1 MVRKEEYLFVVQI
14 RANVS
19 LNKAIVGN
27 KFQPVGIQIL
37 KIQQPHNPPPRSP
50 VSLYNPNPVMLFL
63 FSRPPPSLFYLYTVL
78 HTKNDTSETTFPF
91 LKPNHKYIPVRIYRF

>member
-37 KIQQPHNPPPRSP
+37 KIQQPPTPPPLVP
-50 VSLYNPNPVMLFL
+50 QFL
-63 FSRPPPSLFYLYTVL
+63 FITPILSCYFCFLAPPHPSFIYIQCCTQRMIHQRRLF
-78 HTKNDTSETTFPF
+78 
-91 LKPNHKYIPVRIYRF
+91 RF